1 MCWEHSHLILYCI
14 IIFSLHWTYLLLHI
28 IKSYISYLIHLKCQK
43 PIQRLSSGFNKILYL
58 FIHLGYMYLCIT
70 YIIFICYHSFLTC
83 STFTHYIEQDREQQ
97 IQKERDRDRVCVTS
111 HQLSIFPSSSENNT
125 QLYERLYARSSYIYI
140 FKLYIAP

>member
-58 FIHLGYMYLCIT
+58 FIHLGYMYLCVT
-70 YIIFICYHSFLTC
+70 YIIFIVFNMFNIYTLHRARQRAADL
-83 STFTHYIEQDREQQ
+83 DRER
-97 IQKERDRDRVCVTS
+97 ERQRQSVCN
-111 HQLSIFPSSSENNT
+111 FPSTLNLPF
-125 QLYERLYARSSYIYI
+125 QLWEQHATVRTALCSI
-140 FKLYIAP
+140 